1 MGEQEKTKEQKWH
14 EKESTK
20 WKEEVIGEEETGKI
34 YPEIT
39 DPSKLRS
46 KYSPQNPYG
55 EEMFS
60 NEDFKVQD
68 PMEPKEEEYVK
79 VKKSW
84 LESLRNFDTWTKWKS
99 NTEYK

>member
-1 MGEQEKTKEQKWH
+1 MGEQDKTKEQKWH

-20 WKEEVIGEEETGKI
+20 WKEETIGEEEVGKV
-34 YPEIT
+34 YPETT

-55 EEMFS
+55 EEMFTD
-60 NEDFKVQD
+60 EDFKVQD
-68 PMEPKEEEYVK
+68 PMEAKEEEYVR

-84 LESLRNFDTWTKWKS
+84 LESLRNFDIWTKWKS

>member
-1 MGEQEKTKEQKWH
+1 
-14 EKESTK
+14 
-20 WKEEVIGEEETGKI
+20 
-34 YPEIT
+34 
-39 DPSKLRS
+39 
-46 KYSPQNPYG
+46 
-55 EEMFS
+55 MFS
-60 NEDFKVQD
+60 DEDFKVQD